1 MSPIELS
8 WTAKKESAE
17 PKQNLDQFS
26 LRMFGGGKNKHL
38 RNLKEEIF
46 DISCF
51 SLLETKIF
59 VLSGKTPQFRL
70 DG

>member
-1 MSPIELS
+1 ML
-8 WTAKKESAE
+8 
-17 PKQNLDQFS
+17 
-26 LRMFGGGKNKHL
+26 GGGKSKHL

-70 DG
+70 NG